1 MYINFKTLTMKGK
14 LVILLIAQAIVF
26 TSCFTKEVNQAAPKT
41 ADPDDLVVKYFQNR
55 GPESDKTV
63 HYETIQPSENT
74 ENKIFTDL
82 AENKKINVKD
92 DVISESKQEKTKKK
106 IGYTE
111 PEFALKKSER
121 SETKIAEKPV
131 SETTQEPEKKT
142 EIIPEQ
148 DFKVVSG
155 SFQIK
160 QNAER
165 FVNTLKA
172 SGYEETY
179 YQYADNGFYRV
190 IVKVLPQEQEAR
202 SYLSEYRE
210 KDQKYN
216 RAWLLYKKL
225 KEDEQLALTK
235 LLR

>member
-1 MYINFKTLTMKGK
+1 MMKGK
-14 LVILLIAQAIVF
+14 LVILLIAQVVVF
-26 TSCFTKEVNQAAPKT
+26 TSCFTKEANRAAPKT
-41 ADPDDLVVKYFQNR
+41 AEPDDLVVRYFQNR
-55 GPESDKTV
+55 GPESDKKV
-63 HYETIQPSENT
+63 HYATIQPSENT
-74 ENKIFTDL
+74 DKKVYTDPTKAETII
-82 AENKKINVKD
+82 AENDATSEVKKENT
-92 DVISESKQEKTKKK
+92 EKK
-106 IGYTE
+106 IGFSE
-111 PEFALKKSER
+111 PEFAFKKAES
-121 SETKIAEKPV
+121 TKTKKTEKTVFKTKPV
-131 SETTQEPEKKT
+131 QEPEKKT
-142 EIIPEQ
+142 EKIPEQ
-148 DFKVVSG
+148 DFKVVTG

-202 SYLSEYRE
+202 SYLKEYRD
-210 KDQKYN
+210 KDRKYK

-235 LLR
+235 QPR